1 MAVSDRVFFSFGAQ
15 IKWLLV
21 TLGRWLSYILS
32 NVRNLTLVDST
43 LVILDELSSYS
54 SGHLNKFE
62 TY

>member
-1 MAVSDRVFFSFGAQ
+1 MAVSDRASFLFGAQ

-43 LVILDELSSYS
+43 LVILDELSYYS
-54 SGHLNKFE
+54 GGHLSKFE